1 MKKKQL
7 QRILVV
13 VFGLAFVGSTATV
26 IISSLLRKEPAV
38 ADQSLTENGNPLEQL
53 QAQASGYEKVL
64 AREPD
69 NINAL
74 SALIQIRLQT
84 GDLEGAIAPLGKLI
98 ELYPEDPNLVA
109 LQTQIKQELAKKS
122 TELEATTPEPDK

>member
-1 MKKKQL
+1 MKNKQL

-13 VFGLAFVGSTATV
+13 VFGLAFVGSTATA
-26 IISSLLRKEPAV
+26 IIVSLLHRDPAV
-38 ADQSLTENGNPLEQL
+38 ANNPITENADPLAQL

-64 AREPD
+64 AREPE

-74 SALIQIRLQT
+74 SALVQIRLQT
-84 GDLEGAIAPLGKLI
+84 GDLEGAISPLDKLI

-109 LQTQIKQELAKKS
+109 LQTQIKQELEKRS
-122 TELEATTPEPDK
+122 TESEAAIPEPDK